1 MRAVSLL
8 SRRFIFILCAA
19 WCLTPLQGWAAT
31 AEQNLYFIAVNTT
44 RPPLNIREVRHALG
58 MSIDREG
65 LARLLRLKD
74 ASPAYAMVPPGLY
87 GDSPHGNSP
96 YMPLRGEMRA
106 AIAEVLL
113 GERAIDPAHPVTVM
127 FIYPQGGIHA
137 AVVKSFADVVIK
149 FGVRVK
155 PLEKSP
161 ADYAQSLR
169 DGDFDLAIGAWTE
182 PGKSPADYLRPFT
195 QGSDPRNI
203 ARYAEPDFEQ
213 RFLEAEAEVDPMR
226 RMIILADA
234 ENVLIQ
240 DQPILPVFFF
250 APTSAAG
257 QGLSVLQP

>member
-1 MRAVSLL
+1 M
-8 SRRFIFILCAA
+8 LCAA
-19 WCLTPLQGWAAT
+19 WCLAPLQGWAAA

-65 LARLLRLKD
+65 LARALRLKD
-74 ASPAYAMVPPGLY
+74 ASPAYAIVPPGLY
-87 GDSPHGNSP
+87 GDSPHGHSP
-96 YMPLRGEMRA
+96 YMPLRGDMRA

-113 GERAIDPAHPVTVM
+113 GERAIDTSHPVTM
-127 FIYPQGGIHA
+127 TFIYPPGGIHA
-137 AVVKSFADVVIK
+137 AVAKSFADAVVK
-149 FGVRVK
+149 LGVHVK

-161 ADYAQSLR
+161 AAYAQSLR
-169 DGDFDLAIGAWTE
+169 DGDFDLAIGAWTA
-182 PGKSPADYLRPFT
+182 PGASPADYLQPFT
-195 QGSDPRNI
+195 QVSDPRNI

-213 RFLEAEAEVDPMR
+213 RFREAEVEADPMR

-250 APTSAAG
+250 APTSAVG
-257 QGLSVLQP
+257 QGLEP